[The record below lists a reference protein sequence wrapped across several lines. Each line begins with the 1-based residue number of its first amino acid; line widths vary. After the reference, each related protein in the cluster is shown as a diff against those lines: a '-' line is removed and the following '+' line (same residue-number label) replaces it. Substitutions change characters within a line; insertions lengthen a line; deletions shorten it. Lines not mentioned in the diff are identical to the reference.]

1 MSKIS
6 KATFSVSGK
15 IHKRK
20 FDNYDVWEK
29 RISDV
34 IKGEKQEPKT
44 VFAITRKEYKP
55 HHGYNVMV
63 GENVEVSTHETL
75 DIAEAEAA
83 RLQSRV

>member
-55 HHGYNVMV
+55 HPGYNVMV
-63 GENVEVSTHETL
+63 DQNVEVSMHETL
-75 DIAEAEAA
+75 ELAEAEAA